1 MVNFKIKIAGLVL
14 EINCFNETTKRYC
27 RDFLTDLP
35 KDLEI
40 NLSEEDLKN
49 EVINST
55 NNQFYVDEE
64 ITALYRKIADALI
77 EKNIVVFHS
86 SSVKVGGYAFIFTAR
101 SGVGKSTHTR
111 LLSELLGEK
120 MMYIN
125 DDKPLLEVKNDEI
138 IIHSSPRNGKERR
151 GNDISAPLKAI
162 VFLSRGEENTYK
174 KIDDKNARYLNL
186 ISQIYLPYDKAKR
199 AKALNIADEIIKK
212 VTLYEIYV
220 NKDISAAKM
229 TYERII
235 KNEIK

>member
-1 MVNFKIKIAGLVL
+1 MAFVIINPEYGGLESGKIK
-14 EINCFNETTKRYC
+14 
-27 RDFLTDLP
+27 
-35 KDLEI
+35 
-40 NLSEEDLKN
+40 
-49 EVINST
+49 
-55 NNQFYVDEE
+55 NN
-64 ITALYRKIADALI
+64 LI

-86 SSVKVGGYAFIFTAR
+86 SSIKVGLYAFIFTAR

-111 LLSELLGEK
+111 LLSELLGDK

-138 IIHSSPRNGKERR
+138 IIHSSPWNGKERI

-174 KIDDKNARYLNL
+174 KIDDKSSHYLNL

-212 VTLYEIYV
+212 VNLYEIHV
-220 NKDISAAKM
+220 NKDISAAEM